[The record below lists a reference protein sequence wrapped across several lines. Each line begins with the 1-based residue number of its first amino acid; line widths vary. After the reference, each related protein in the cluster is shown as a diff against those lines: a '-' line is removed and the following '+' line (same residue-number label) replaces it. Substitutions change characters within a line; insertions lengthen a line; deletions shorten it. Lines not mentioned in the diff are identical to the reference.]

1 MMRTTLTL
9 DDDIAIRIKG
19 RLKTSG
25 VSFKDLVNDLIRKGL
40 ETSRPGRRAGKF
52 KIKPIELGLKEGFSY
67 DNVSELLDQIGEEQ
81 L

>member
-9 DDDIAIRIKG
+9 DDDIARRIKG
-19 RLKTSG
+19 QLKTSG
-25 VSFKDLVNDLIRKGL
+25 VSFKDLVNDLLRKGL
-40 ETSRPGRRAGKF
+40 ETSSPGKKAGKF

-67 DNVSELLDQIGEEQ
+67 DNVSELLDQIGEKQ